1 MPGHQV
7 VDKPVVGPLTTGPSQ
22 TFCPPAG
29 GSAMTVWI
37 FRRSGAENRL
47 GNLAVASP

>member
-37 FRRSGAENRL
+37 PPLRRGERARQPRRGL
-47 GNLAVASP
+47 PV